1 MSSSRFCVL
10 PDVLPPTSYP
20 LHMSI
25 SLLDSETINQAE
37 ALGLHARYVVE
48 GFMSG
53 AHQSPFKGFSVE
65 FTQHREYVPGDDTR
79 HLDWKVLGRTDRYY
93 LKQYEQE
100 TNYVA
105 HLLLDGSRSMCFAGK
120 QDRKPLISKFDYA
133 RVMTACLAY
142 LILHQ
147 RDAVSVNLF
156 DGCVRN
162 HVPRTGNI
170 ASIHNIMTTL
180 ANFNP
185 TEGTD
190 VAGVLHQIAITQRRR
205 GLVILISDLFDDEQK
220 ILDGIQHLR
229 FGGHE
234 VIVFQVLDPD
244 EIEFPFKGL
253 VEFEGLEGQGKL
265 IARPSDIRKS
275 YLSEMQAFRD
285 RIREGCERNSTHYLL
300 VNTSHPLHEVLSA
313 YLARRKK
320 S

>member
-1 MSSSRFCVL
+1 MSSAL
-10 PDVLPPTSYP
+10 TN
-20 LHMSI
+20 
-25 SLLDSETINQAE
+25 SLLDHDTINQAQ
-37 ALGLHARYVVE
+37 ALGLAARYVVE

-53 AHQSPFKGFSVE
+53 EHKSPFKGFSVE

-105 HLLLDGSRSMCFAGK
+105 HLLLDGSQSMRFAGK
-120 QDRKPLISKFDYA
+120 RDRKPAVSKFDYG

-147 RDAVSVNLF
+147 RDAVSLNLF
-156 DGCVRN
+156 DGHVRN
-162 HVPRTGNI
+162 HIPRTGNI

-185 TEGTD
+185 TEKTD

-205 GLVILISDLFDDEQK
+205 GIVILISDLFDDEQK

-234 VIVFQVLDPD
+234 VIVFQVLDND

-253 VEFEGLEGQGKL
+253 VEFDGLEGLGKL
-265 IARPSDIRKS
+265 VTRPTDIRKS
-275 YLSEMQAFRD
+275 YLREMQTFRD

-300 VNTSHPLHEVLSA
+300 VNTAHPLHEVLSG
-313 YLARRKK
+313 YLAFRRKATV
-320 S
+320 